1 MKLLYVTTGLDSGG
15 AQMMLYNLLSRMDRD
30 RFDPIVISLMGQGLW
45 GDRIESLGVPV
56 YPIGM
61 KSGLPTPGAIWRLL
75 RLVAQLNPD
84 LIQGWMY
91 HGNLAAQFVSSLFT
105 SFKSRQI
112 PVLWSIHYSIDALAL
127 DKKMTIALVK
137 FGAYVSTLPKQ
148 VLFVSRV
155 SQSQH
160 EALGYASTNS
170 HVIPNGFDTS
180 RFLPSVIDRKT
191 VRSELNFSE
200 NCVLIGIAGRYHPM
214 KDHANFIQ
222 AAALLLETDPQ
233 VQFIMMGQG
242 LTDDNPTLRELI
254 QTLGI
259 RDRIH
264 LLGER
269 QDMPRLLASL
279 DVFTSASA
287 YGEAFPM
294 VIGEAM
300 ACEVPCVVTDVGDSG
315 WMVGDTGKV
324 VSPRSPE
331 ALAEAWKDL
340 IDQSPEARN
349 QLGKSARSR
358 MISECSL
365 NSIVA
370 QYESL
375 YDRILN

>member
-15 AQMMLYNLLSRMDRD
+15 AQMMLYNLLSRIDRD

-61 KSGLPTPGAIWRLL
+61 KSGLPTPRAIWRLL
-75 RLVAQLNPD
+75 RLIHQLKPD

-91 HGNLAAQFVSSLFT
+91 HGNLAAQFASSLLNYL
-105 SFKSRQI
+105 KRRLI
-112 PVLWSIHYSIDALAL
+112 PVVWSIHYSIDALAS
-127 DKKMTIALVK
+127 DKKMTVALVK
-137 FGAYVSTLPKQ
+137 LGAYVSSSPKQ

-160 EALGYASTNS
+160 EALGYTRANS
-170 HVIPNGFDTS
+170 QVIPNGFDTS
-180 RFLPSVIDRKT
+180 RFLPAVSDRKT
-191 VRSELNFSE
+191 VRSELNLPE
-200 NCVLIGIAGRYHPM
+200 HCVLIGLAGRYHPM
-214 KDHANFIQ
+214 KDQANFIQ
-222 AAALLLETDPQ
+222 AAALLSKSHSQ
-233 VQFIMMGQG
+233 VHFIMMGHG
-242 LTDDNPTLRELI
+242 ITDDNPTLRNLI
-254 QTLGI
+254 QLLGLC
-259 RDRIH
+259 DRIH

-269 QDMPRLLASL
+269 QDMPSLLASL
-279 DVFTSASA
+279 DIFTSASA

-324 VSPRSPE
+324 VSPRNPQ
-331 ALAEAWKDL
+331 ALAEAWSFL
-340 IDQSPEARN
+340 IDQGPEARS
-349 QLGKSARSR
+349 QLGKAARSR
-358 MISECSL
+358 MIAECSL
-365 NSIVA
+365 NSIVT